1 VLSTSN
7 KSESA
12 VGYTTIYGDMAGGF
26 APIKDVY
33 KTMVYR
39 LARYRNSIKPDIP
52 EGLFVRPPT
61 AELRPNQTDQDTL
74 PPYELLD
81 QILSLHIEEGLSKEE
96 IVRRGFD
103 GEVVEKVFD
112 MLRRAEYKRKQ
123 APLGTKITKRSFNG
137 DWRMPVI
144 NFWKG

>member
-1 VLSTSN
+1 MLSTSN

-26 APIKDVY
+26 APIKDLYKTWVY
-33 KTMVYR
+33 K

-52 EGLFVRPPT
+52 ERVLIRPPT

-81 QILSLHIEEGLSKEE
+81 KVLELHIEEGMGLEE
-96 IVRRGFD
+96 IVALGF
-103 GEVVEKVFD
+103 EWELVKKVLR
-112 MLRRAEYKRKQ
+112 MVRRAEYKRRQ
-123 APLGTKITKRSFNG
+123 APIGPKLTKRAFG
-137 DWRMPVI
+137 KDWRMPI
-144 NFWKG
+144 SGDY